1 MPASSHHAV
10 NLAQIATR
18 LAEQHQFWEPMI
30 VFDPAERYYT
40 RLAREPQFEA
50 WLLTWLPGQ
59 RTEWHDH
66 GQSAGAFVTVRGS
79 LTERYAM
86 VQPDGPPRIVPRT
99 RELVAGTLRSFGRRH
114 LHEVA
119 NLGAEPAVS
128 LHVYS
133 PALVR
138 MNTYRPEGN
147 LLRPARSQLAGRN
160 W

>member
-1 MPASSHHAV
+1 MPTSPHNTV

-18 LAEQHQFWEPMI
+18 LAEQRALWEPLI
-30 VFDPAERYYT
+30 IFDAEERYYT
-40 RLAREPQFEA
+40 RLAREPEFEA
-50 WLLTWLPGQ
+50 WLLTWLPDQ

-86 VQPDGPPRIVPRT
+86 VGRDGPPRIVPHT
-99 RELVAGTLRSFGRRH
+99 RDLVAGSLRTFGRRH
-114 LHEVA
+114 LHQVA
-119 NLGAEPAVS
+119 NLGLEPAVS

-138 MNTYRPEGN
+138 MNTYRTDGN
-147 LLRPARSQLAGRN
+147 QLRLASSQLAGLN